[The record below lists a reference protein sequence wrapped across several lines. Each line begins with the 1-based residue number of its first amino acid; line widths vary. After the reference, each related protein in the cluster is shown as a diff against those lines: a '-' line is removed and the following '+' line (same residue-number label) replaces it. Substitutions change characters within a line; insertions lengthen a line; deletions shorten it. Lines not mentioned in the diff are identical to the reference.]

1 MSYFKTWSFSIFGK
15 KKKKESLDF
24 REQYLPYQ
32 TNEKIVQL
40 KI

>member
-1 MSYFKTWSFSIFGK
+1 MSYFKTWSFSIFG